1 MGFFDFL
8 TESIAIDLGTR
19 DIFKTTTNQ
28 NYVFIIFISLIM
40 PNTINKTYF

>member
-1 MGFFDFL
+1 MSNKKNVS
-8 TESIAIDLGTR
+8 ELGIR

-28 NYVFIIFISLIM
+28 NYVFITLVSLIM